1 MTASSAIT
9 AESEAGAGAGRC
21 VRCRR
26 GLRLGRIFAFRPP
39 PKPGGA
45 VVAELLKCVGCAI
58 RHGPMLRRS
67 AKVALVVGT
76 ILVAL
81 NQGDNLITGNWN
93 GALYW
98 KIPLTYCVP
107 FLVASYGALS
117 NARR

>member
-1 MTASSAIT
+1 MTASSSLSAQ
-9 AESEAGAGAGRC
+9 SDAGANGGQC

-26 GLRLGRIFAFRPP
+26 GLRPGWTFAFRLPP
-39 PKPGGA
+39 GLGGA
-45 VVAELLKCVGCAI
+45 AMAELMKCVGCAV

-76 ILVAL
+76 VLVAL
-81 NQGDNLITGNWN
+81 NQGDNLLAGNWN
-93 GALYW
+93 GAMFW